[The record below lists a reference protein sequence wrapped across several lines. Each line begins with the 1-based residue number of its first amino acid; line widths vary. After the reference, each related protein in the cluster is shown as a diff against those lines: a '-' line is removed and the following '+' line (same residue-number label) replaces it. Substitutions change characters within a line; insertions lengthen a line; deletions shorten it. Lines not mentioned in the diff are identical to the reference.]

1 METERVFDGLDLS
14 QDEVKRLGNAL
25 KDENFRKMLIEY
37 AEEISDPENKRK
49 AEEEIAM
56 MEQERGMNVQFIHP
70 EPGYVLKTAVDG
82 TVKAFINIC
91 QNDKIDKPK
100 AKRQLGPDGKSGLM
114 WQIPHSFSPPKDDYD
129 KSNKQCKVFDVVF
142 HPDTYRMAMKNERF
156 CKLVEDTAIDGIEN
170 QFGVKLDRQNIKRP
184 KLKFKGTPTATVIR
198 ERIPDAE
205 KKPADPDNVLNQCPY
220 PYDDK
225 SSSEKAKEN
234 KLTNGQSAEKKI
246 AESVKES
253 SKFTEPKYTITHR
266 SQVDMSEY
274 RNSPDAKTST
284 RPTELSVKI
293 ELPLLKSAAQANL
306 EIYEKHLMLESVA
319 PAAYK
324 LDLKLPFP
332 VDEDKGSAKFDKSR
346 KTLTITLPVIP
357 LETPPI
363 PFATNMDSKTTD
375 EINGQDVNSNH
386 APLIEVLDEKLND
399 NAEQINSTPGH
410 LDNSN
415 RKSCK
420 DSGQVKTKPKFP
432 DNVKW
437 QLPDYQFS
445 QDNETLTFILKVHNA
460 ESSSVDVHFSSSPSA
475 VNLRFLSVGAGLF
488 PVYYS
493 LHLEFACGCHISA
506 DNSTVDVSNENLV
519 FLFLKNKSSRGMWNN
534 FKAGMDPDCLKDK
547 QFLTETNLQQELSRI
562 SKESEMPLQAEPTP
576 ELSVIEMNEKKLTI
590 DIKPPKSK
598 KNKRKSRKDSASSQ
612 EDEGEEEYDDSA
624 PSSAEIQVIHKHP
637 TPKNLHSILKQRT
650 VSESSEDLSHGYVD
664 LPDSPRSEGEEQLSS
679 SGGLRKHRSVSFNSH
694 VDHTSFKS
702 SASVSSMTP
711 ALKSKRRRQRKR
723 EERLKRGAR
732 TNSEGGTSSSEECSS
747 GKAGF
752 SLSEGE
758 EEDRTISGNKA
769 GLSRSLSDPG
779 AGANAPPFTL
789 SPIAD
794 KREEEDEVEE
804 SCSTDGQSAPSDIC
818 QEQSKAISQ
827 PCTNRVLDFRTI
839 SSESKASTVPGDF
852 QNAAEKDEG
861 GYGDVPNS
869 QNLVKG
875 ELKGKGK
882 ASGEGGSKVGDK
894 NKRIVSEIKSKLASS
909 NGKSKGGGDN
919 GECGHDVD
927 DSDDDDFV
935 DAVSSITNDVTSM
948 SCNDTSKIKEQ
959 NATGEVVDPDKNKE
973 KADAV
978 DTLLSWQEG
987 TTGIE
992 HRTECAFKFSNSVMF
1007 DLDVD

>member
-82 TVKAFINIC
+82 TMKAFINIC
-91 QNDKIDKPK
+91 QNGKIEKPK
-100 AKRQLGPDGKSGLM
+100 AKRQLGPDGKNGLM

-129 KSNKQCKVFDVVF
+129 KSNKKCKVFDVVF

-156 CKLVEDTAIDGIEN
+156 SKLVEDTAIDGIEN
-170 QFGVKLDRQNIKRP
+170 QFGVKLDKQNIKRP

-205 KKPADPDNVLNQCPY
+205 KKPTDTDNLFDQCPY

-225 SSSEKAKEN
+225 SSSEKAKEK
-234 KLTNGQSAEKKI
+234 KLDNRKQSNEKKT
-246 AESVKES
+246 ESVKENN
-253 SKFTEPKYTITHR
+253 KYTEPKYTITHR

-306 EIYEKHLMLESVA
+306 EIYEKRLMLESVA

-332 VDEDKGSAKFDKSR
+332 VDEDKGSAKFDKSK

-363 PFATNMDSKTTD
+363 PFVANGESSTTD
-375 EINGQDVNSNH
+375 NGHDVNNSQNS
-386 APLIEVLDEKLND
+386 LIEVLDEKVTGVAGGSVTDQDLP
-399 NAEQINSTPGH
+399 ESLETQRCQHSETST
-410 LDNSN
+410 
-415 RKSCK
+415 KS
-420 DSGQVKTKPKFP
+420 KFP
-432 DNVKW
+432 LNVKW
-437 QLPDYQFS
+437 LVPDYQFS

-460 ESSSVDVHFSSSPSA
+460 ENASVDVSFLKPSA
-475 VNLRFLSVGAGLF
+475 VNLRFLSLGAGLF

-493 LHLEFACGCHISA
+493 LYLEFAPGCNISA
-506 DNSTVDVSNENLV
+506 EHSSVDVSHENLV
-519 FLFLKNKSSRGMWNN
+519 FLLLKDKTSRGMWDD
-534 FKAGMDPDCLKDK
+534 FRAGEDSNHLENK
-547 QFLTETNLQQELSRI
+547 QFLTESNLQQELFRLSQ
-562 SKESEMPLQAEPTP
+562 EPDMPSQAGLTP
-576 ELSVIEMNEKKLTI
+576 ELSVVEMNEKKLTI
-590 DIKPPKSK
+590 DIKPPKKK
-598 KNKRKSRKDSASSQ
+598 KNKNKSRKDSASSQ
-612 EDEGEEEYDDSA
+612 DDEEEVDNDLDDSA

-637 TPKNLHSILKQRT
+637 TPKNLQSILKQRT
-650 VSESSEDLSHGYVD
+650 VSESSEDFSHGHVD
-664 LPDSPRSEGEEQLSS
+664 LPDSPRSDGEDQLSS
-679 SGGLRKHRSVSFNSH
+679 SGGFKKPRCVSFNSH
-694 VDHTSFKS
+694 VDQTSFKA

-723 EERLKRGAR
+723 EERLKRGGR
-732 TNSEGGTSSSEECSS
+732 SNSECGTSSSEEYSG
-747 GKAGF
+747 GKAGL

-758 EEDRTISGNKA
+758 EEDGAVTKNTV
-769 GLSRSLSDPG
+769 GLSRSMSDPG
-779 AGANAPPFTL
+779 AHVPSFTL

-794 KREEEDEVEE
+794 KREEDDEVEE
-804 SCSTDGQSAPSDIC
+804 NSSSEPLSATKQSKSCSQPS
-818 QEQSKAISQ
+818 SKK
-827 PCTNRVLDFRTI
+827 VLDYRTNA
-839 SSESKASTVPGDF
+839 SECKNSGLQDDSKRPVES
-852 QNAAEKDEG
+852 EG
-861 GYGDVPNS
+861 GCGDAAVD
-869 QNLVKG
+869 KG
-875 ELKGKGK
+875 P
-882 ASGEGGSKVGDK
+882 ASGKLIENGNASAESDKMLDK
-894 NKRIVSEIKSKLASS
+894 NKRIVSEIKNKLAV
-909 NGKSKGGGDN
+909 GEARGKGGGDE
-919 GECGHDVD
+919 GESGHNAD

-935 DAVSSITNDVTSM
+935 DAVSSITDDVASL
-948 SCNDTSKIKEQ
+948 SCKDHTKSSDQKVNESAGNALVDTEKAAGVDTS
-959 NATGEVVDPDKNKE
+959 
-973 KADAV
+973 
-978 DTLLSWQEG
+978 LSWQEG
-987 TTGIE
+987 YRSNE
-992 HRTECAFKFSNSVMF
+992 HRTECAFQFSNSVMF